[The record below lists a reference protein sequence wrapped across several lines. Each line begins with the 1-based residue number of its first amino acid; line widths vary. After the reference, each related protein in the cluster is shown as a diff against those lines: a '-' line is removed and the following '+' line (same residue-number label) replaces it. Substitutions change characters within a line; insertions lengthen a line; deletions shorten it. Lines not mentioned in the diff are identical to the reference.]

1 MLKYALLSLVLATP
15 VHAALNGPDL
25 ARKVAERKSDDARTG
40 TVTFSIENT
49 KGQQRERQ
57 ARMAVMENAGTHRM
71 VLSFDKPTNI
81 RETAFLSYD
90 HKNPATADET
100 WLFLPS
106 TGRTRR
112 VPASDQSDS
121 FMGTELSFGDVKDSF
136 KFGLR
141 DYRFSAEGTTAGGLL
156 VLKGKAV
163 DAASA
168 KSLGYG
174 GFTAEIDPETWFPRK
189 IRFEDPSGRNL
200 KTIAVTG
207 LELVGTTWVATKFH
221 VKNHVT
227 DRSTAVTVTNLRKS
241 NALSGTLFAPEQLD
255 HVASR
260 IK

>member
-1 MLKYALLSLVLATP
+1 MLRFAFLSLALATP
-15 VHAALNGPDL
+15 AHAALDGPSL
-25 ARKVAERKSDDARTG
+25 AKKVAERKSDDARTG
-40 TVTFSIENT
+40 TVTFAIQSA

-57 ARMAVMENAGTHRM
+57 ARMAVMETTGAHRM

-136 KFGLR
+136 KFGLG
-141 DYRFSAEGTTAGGLL
+141 DYRFSSGGTTADGRLI
-156 VLKGKAV
+156 LKGMAV
-163 DAASA
+163 SAATA
-168 KSLGYG
+168 KSLGYA
-174 GFTAEIDPETWFPRK
+174 GFTAEIDPKTWFPRL
-189 IRFEDPSGRNL
+189 IRFEDPSGKNL

-207 LELVGTTWVATKFH
+207 LQRVGGTLVATKFT
-221 VKNHVT
+221 VKNHLT
-227 DRSTAVTVTNLRKS
+227 GRSTGVTVSNLRAS
-241 NALSGTLFAPEQLD
+241 NGLSGNLFAPDQLD
-255 HVASR
+255 KVASR